1 MFRFFFSQSIRDGWP
16 SNFRTDNQAKVV
28 HKRKTEKG
36 FSRVATVALAK
47 VARCEG
53 HPPSSFG
60 LWWAKK
66 GFVAMVEFCARKV
79 EK

>member
-1 MFRFFFSQSIRDGWP
+1 VL
-16 SNFRTDNQAKVV
+16 N
-28 HKRKTEKG
+28 KRKTKKG

-66 GFVAMVEFCARKV
+66 GFVAMAEFYARKV